1 MIKEPHNKNYQDK
14 CCENCQHKASNTG
27 SSENI
32 KEIKASTCLAFEE
45 IEADVASFHTN
56 IICAECG
63 ETVEILTKT
72 HIAKHG
78 LTQAEYLHRH
88 PHHCYLHMW
97 PDLPNSKNQ
106 EKYRKWR
113 EKLGVAGKI
122 GGQGVKK
129 N

>member
-1 MIKEPHNKNYQDK
+1 MIKEPQLEAEKIMSSRGSMSTMSILDLN
-14 CCENCQHKASNTG
+14 SN
-27 SSENI
+27 SS
-32 KEIKASTCLAFEE
+32 
-45 IEADVASFHTN
+45 VASFHTN

-78 LTQAEYLHRH
+78 LTQKEYLHRH

>member
-1 MIKEPHNKNYQDK
+1 MSSRGSMSTMSILGLN
-14 CCENCQHKASNTG
+14 SN
-27 SSENI
+27 SS
-32 KEIKASTCLAFEE
+32 
-45 IEADVASFHTN
+45 VASFHTN

-78 LTQAEYLHRH
+78 LTQKEYLHRH